1 MEKLQELF
9 NRIFSG
15 DGEDNSPALLKIV
28 FGGKRKKSLE
38 YSRVTMRPVLVGE
51 KLVYQAEYTYPKKV
65 THTNLEPSEACRLA
79 LSLVQEN
86 FKQVN
91 IFLNGEEIQVLAAK
105 PENPRITSKKSDAAT
120 VCMPAL
126 SHNKTKIILFLT
138 VFHAIFS
145 LNWVSWVRTER
156 FFLGLTASSAR

>member
-15 DGEDNSPALLKIV
+15 DGEDNSPALLKII

-38 YSRVTMRPVLVGE
+38 YSRVTMRPVLMGD
-51 KLVYQAEYTYPKKV
+51 KLIYQAEYTYPKKV
-65 THTNLEPSEACRLA
+65 THTNLEPSEACKLA
-79 LSLVQEN
+79 LSLVQEQ

-105 PENPRITSKKSDAAT
+105 PENPRIT
-120 VCMPAL
+120 
-126 SHNKTKIILFLT
+126 
-138 VFHAIFS
+138 
-145 LNWVSWVRTER
+145 
-156 FFLGLTASSAR
+156 